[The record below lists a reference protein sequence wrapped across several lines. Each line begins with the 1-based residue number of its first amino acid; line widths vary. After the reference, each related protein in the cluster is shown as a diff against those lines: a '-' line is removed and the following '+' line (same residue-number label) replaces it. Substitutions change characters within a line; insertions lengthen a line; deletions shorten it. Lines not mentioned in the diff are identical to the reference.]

1 LQPHHRA
8 AVIEMGASAVGDIA
22 ALAALACPRVG
33 VITNAAPAHLERF
46 GSLASIVQGK
56 GELLDA
62 LPADGVAILNHDSAG
77 FAAWRARARCRVVSF
92 GAADGDHR
100 WAWRP
105 GDGDPAGWLDLDGVS
120 WPVPLPG
127 RHNAANLTAAV
138 LAARA
143 LGLTDGAIRLGL
155 AAFRPSPHRGALL
168 RLGGRTVLD
177 DCYNAN
183 PVSMAAAAEA
193 LLALT
198 GGATWAVVGGMG
210 ELGPDS
216 EALHEATGRRLAE
229 LGIGRLVAVAEN
241 ARPLARG
248 FDAAGGIADYCATHA
263 EAARLLAEQSAA
275 GDRILVKG
283 SRSTTME
290 RVLETLGT
298 FWSPPGD

>member
-1 LQPHHRA
+1 
-8 AVIEMGASAVGDIA
+8 M
-22 ALAALACPRVG
+22 
-33 VITNAAPAHLERF
+33 
-46 GSLASIVQGK
+46 
-56 GELLDA
+56 LDA

-77 FAAWRARARCRVVSF
+77 FDAWRARARCRVVAF
-92 GAADGDHR
+92 GTTGGDHR

-105 GDGDPAGWLDLDGVS
+105 GDGDPAGWLDLDGVA

-127 RHNAANLTAAV
+127 QHNAANLVAAV

-143 LGLTDGAIRLGL
+143 LGLADDAIRAGL
-155 AAFRPSPHRGALL
+155 AAFRPSPHRSALL
-168 RLGGRTVLD
+168 RLGGRTILD

-183 PVSMAAAAEA
+183 PVSMAAAATA

-198 GGATWAVVGGMG
+198 GGTTWAVVGGMG

-229 LGIGRLVAVAEN
+229 LGIARLLAVGEN

-248 FDAAGGIADYCATHA
+248 FDAAGGIAEYCATHA
-263 EAARLLAEQSAA
+263 EAARSLAEQTVA
-275 GDRILVKG
+275 GDRILIKG

-298 FWSPPGD
+298 LWSPPGE